1 MTITTNQQG
10 FSLIELIIAMG
21 LGLML
26 SASVVIVFI
35 QNNRSATQD
44 EEIARAMENGRYVVR
59 TISREIAMSGFWGK
73 FLDITNTTEDASVTV
88 AVDCGDGVNPWA
100 MDLTAM
106 QFLSNVTAV
115 TTAARF
121 NCLPSAN
128 VVVGTDILSVKR
140 VADSDTLDADLRV
153 DQMYMRTNTVAAV
166 MYLGGAAGTPPAM
179 IGTVT
184 NWAYLPRIYFL
195 RDYSF
200 TVGDGIPSLCRG
212 FLDNSSPPAMT
223 TECLV
228 EGVENLQIEYGVDND
243 GDAIADYY
251 TAIPTAI
258 ELFDSVAVRVY
269 VLVRSLNQIPN
280 YTNDKAY
287 NLGALNIAAANDGFF
302 RRVFSTT
309 VILRNPA
316 NLGGIGA

>member
-1 MTITTNQQG
+1 MNITAKQQG
-10 FSLIELIIAMG
+10 FSLIELMVALG
-21 LGLML
+21 LGLMQ

-73 FLDITNTTEDASVTV
+73 FLDISSATEDGSVSIG
-88 AVDCGDGVNPWA
+88 VDCGDGVNPWA
-100 MDLTAM
+100 MDLIAM
-106 QFLSNVTAV
+106 QFLNNVTSA
-115 TTAARF
+115 TTAAAF
-121 NCLPSAN
+121 DCLPSGNIVA
-128 VVVGTDILSVKR
+128 GTDILAVKR
-140 VADSDTLDADLRV
+140 VADSNTVDADLSAN
-153 DQMYMRTNTVAAV
+153 QMYMRTNGVAGIFF
-166 MYLGGAAGTPPAM
+166 LGGASGTPPAM

-184 NWAYLPRIYFL
+184 NWAYLPRLYFL

-200 TVGDGIPSLCRG
+200 TAGDGIPSLCRG
-212 FLDNSSPPAMT
+212 FLETSSPPAMT

-243 GDAIADYY
+243 DDSIADYY
-251 TAIPTAI
+251 TAAPTAA
-258 ELFDSVAVRVY
+258 ELFDSVAARIY

-287 NLGALNIAAANDGFF
+287 NLGGVSIAAANDGFF

>member
-1 MTITTNQQG
+1 MTITTKQQG
-10 FSLIELIIAMG
+10 FSLIELMIALG

-26 SASVVIVFI
+26 SAGVVIVFI
-35 QNNRSATQD
+35 QNSRSAAQD

-73 FLDITNTTEDASVTV
+73 FLDISSAVEDASVSV
-88 AVDCGDGVNPWA
+88 GVDCGDGVSPWA
-100 MDLTAM
+100 MDLIAM
-106 QFLSNVTAV
+106 QFLNDITAA
-115 TTAARF
+115 TTAATF
-121 NCLPSAN
+121 DCLPSAN
-128 VVVGTDILSVKR
+128 VVAGTDILSVKR
-140 VADSDTLDADLRV
+140 VADSDTLDAGLLV
-153 DQMYMRTNTVAAV
+153 DQMYMRTNGVAAT
-166 MYLGGAAGTPPAM
+166 MFLGGAAGTPPAM

-184 NWAYLPRIYFL
+184 NWTYMPRIYFL

-200 TVGDGIPSLCRG
+200 TLGDGIPSLCRG
-212 FLDNSSPPAMT
+212 YLNNSSPPGMT

-243 GDAIADYY
+243 DDSIADYY
-251 TAIPTAI
+251 TAAPTAV
-258 ELFDSVAVRVY
+258 ELFDSVAARIY

-287 NLGALNIAAANDGFF
+287 NLGSLNIAAANDGFF